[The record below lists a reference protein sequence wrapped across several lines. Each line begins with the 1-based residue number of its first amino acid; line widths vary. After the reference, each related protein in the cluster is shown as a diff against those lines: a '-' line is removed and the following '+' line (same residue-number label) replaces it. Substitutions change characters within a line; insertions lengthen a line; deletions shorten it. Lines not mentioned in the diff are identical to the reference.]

1 MVYVLIYVIVSF
13 LLDGFMSLYTNF
25 SIDSISYFKTIYTI
39 ISIVMIYHLFSYDK
53 KYLII
58 ILILGMLFDMV
69 YTNVI
74 LLNVIIFVLI
84 YYVVKYLDYVMPNN
98 IFTINIKTLI
108 AIIIYHLVS
117 FIVLNVVGYGSY
129 GVGLLFKILTHS
141 VIITVFYTSLS
152 YLIFKKINVDKI
164 R

>member
-25 SIDSISYFKTIYTI
+25 SIDSISYFKTIYTV

-98 IFTINIKTLI
+98 IFTIT
-108 AIIIYHLVS
+108 IIIYHLVS
-117 FIVLNVVGYGSY
+117 FIVLNVIGYGSY

-141 VIITVFYTSLS
+141 VIMTVFYTSLS